1 MQCTSLEVAE
11 HLIEWPLFP
20 PLTRTTAFAPTF
32 SRARIEEDPRLPAI
46 FAMFPKPPRTL
57 ACAGFWGPAVLL
69 DGAFLALVSLTKVRE
84 T

>member
-1 MQCTSLEVAE
+1 
-11 HLIEWPLFP
+11 
-20 PLTRTTAFAPTF
+20 
-32 SRARIEEDPRLPAI
+32 
-46 FAMFPKPPRTL
+46 MFPKPPRTL